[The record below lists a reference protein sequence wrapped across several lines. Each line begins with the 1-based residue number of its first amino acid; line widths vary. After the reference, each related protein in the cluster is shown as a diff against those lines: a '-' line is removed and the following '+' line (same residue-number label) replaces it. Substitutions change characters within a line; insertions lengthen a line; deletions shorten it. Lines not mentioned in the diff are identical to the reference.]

1 MKYEPHEYQTYC
13 SRFIRTH
20 EQACLFLDMGLGKTV
35 TTLTAIKGLFDEG
48 KVSKVLIIAPLRV
61 ARDTWPDEIEKWDHL
76 KGLSYSRIIGGKV
89 HRQKALSALANIYL
103 VNRENVADLVEM
115 VGSKWNFDMVVIDEL
130 SSFKSPRAKRFKA
143 LKSVRNKTKRWVGL
157 TGTPAA
163 NGLLD
168 LWPEMYLIDGG
179 QRLGK
184 YVTRFR
190 EAYFRV
196 AAKNPYTG
204 VVYKYTPRPGAEEQ
218 IYEKI
223 SDIVVSMKAIDHLDM
238 PELTFIDERVKL
250 STPERATY
258 EALRKDM
265 IVDLGDTEIV
275 ASNAGTLIG
284 KLAQMANGAI
294 YGEEHEVKDIHSR
307 KLERLEE
314 LIEQANGQP
323 VLVAYWFKHDRSRII
338 EYLTE
343 KNYTDIRGIDSSE
356 DIRDWNNGKI
366 PIALIHPASAG
377 HGLNIQSG
385 GHILIWFSLT
395 WSLEL
400 YQQTNAR
407 LWRQGQKNQVSIYHI
422 VTENSVDEDIL
433 KALKDKDVTQK
444 RLIQAV
450 KARL

>member
-1 MKYEPHEYQTYC
+1 M
-13 SRFIRTH
+13 
-20 EQACLFLDMGLGKTV
+20 
-35 TTLTAIKGLFDEG
+35 
-48 KVSKVLIIAPLRV
+48 LIIAPLRV

-76 KGLSYSRIIGGKV
+76 KGLTYSRILGGKTKRDNGICQMA
-89 HRQKALSALANIYL
+89 HIYL
-103 VNRENVADLVEM
+103 VNRENVQYLVESL
-115 VGSKWNFDMVVIDEL
+115 GSKWNFDMVVIDEL
-130 SSFKSPRAKRFKA
+130 SSFKNPQAKRFKA
-143 LKSVRNKTKRWVGL
+143 LKMVRKKTKRWVGL
-157 TGTPAA
+157 TGTPAS

-179 QRLGK
+179 ERLGK
-184 YVTRFR
+184 FVTHFR
-190 EAYFRV
+190 EEYFNVV
-196 AAKNPYTG
+196 ARNPYTG
-204 VVYKYTPRPGAEEQ
+204 IVYKYKPKPGAEER
-218 IYEKI
+218 IYERI
-223 SDIVVSMKAIDHLDM
+223 SDIVVSMKAVDHLDM

-250 STPERATY
+250 SSPERASY

-265 IVDLGDTEIV
+265 VLELGDTEIF
-275 ASNAGTLIG
+275 ASNAGTLMG

-294 YGEEHEVKDIHSR
+294 YGEEHEVKDIHKR

-338 EYLTE
+338 EYLGD

-356 DIRDWNNGKI
+356 DIRDWNAGKI

-407 LWRQGQKNQVSIYHI
+407 LWRQGQKNQVSIYHLI
-422 VTENSVDEDIL
+422 TENSVDEDIL
-433 KALKDKDVTQK
+433 QALKDKDTTQE